1 MKTIEVGAFEAKTQF
16 SRLLRDVA
24 SGAVVHIH
32 RRGHWI
38 ADLVQ
43 PSEPRE
49 RRECAINALD
59 RISSRRAGLSME
71 QIGELRNEG
80 REH

>member
-1 MKTIEVGAFEAKTQF
+1 MKAIEIGAFEAKTQF

-24 SGAVVHIH
+24 AGSIVHIH
-32 RRGHWI
+32 RRGKWV

-43 PSEPRE
+43 PAESQE
-49 RRECAINALD
+49 RRDSALKALD
-59 RISSRRAGLSME
+59 RISARRGRLSMD
-71 QIGELRNEG
+71 ELAALRDEG